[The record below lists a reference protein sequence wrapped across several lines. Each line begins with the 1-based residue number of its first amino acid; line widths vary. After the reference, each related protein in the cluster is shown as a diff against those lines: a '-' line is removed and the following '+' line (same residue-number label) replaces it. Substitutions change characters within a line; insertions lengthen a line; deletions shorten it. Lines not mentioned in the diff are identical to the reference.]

1 MAGGKR
7 DSRHPLDTGA
17 TPGDAKASAAL
28 GELLRAARDRR
39 GISLDQ
45 ISRETKIPTRCLAAL
60 EHGDLAALPGGT
72 YTRGEVI
79 AFATA
84 VGLDKQTA
92 LDHLDRSLHPAPSSS
107 VAEKVARAP
116 VATTRRSTAR
126 IAAIAVLAI
135 LMTAWAAREYNAR
148 VQHQQARVVDDV
160 QSASRGSP
168 PPAADMPPA
177 RRAEREAA
185 PTERSLPST
194 SAASTGT
201 VAGSSPKSAP
211 LPRSSPSPAVAED
224 DVNRGA
230 PAAAADDESIPGSQV
245 NGSAPALTV
254 VSDPPGARV
263 TIDGIGWGS
272 TPVTISHV
280 APGAK
285 RIRVTLS
292 GYPAVE
298 RTVQIPTTG
307 TTRIVIP
314 LSAP

>member
-1 MAGGKR
+1 MAVGKR
-7 DSRHPLDTGA
+7 DSRHPPDTGV

-39 GISLDQ
+39 GLSLDQ

-84 VGLDKQTA
+84 VGLNKQEA
-92 LDHLDRSLHPAPSSS
+92 LDHLDRSLHPVPSVPDAVSED
-107 VAEKVARAP
+107 ALRARAA
-116 VATTRRSTAR
+116 ATERPTAN
-126 IAAIAVLAI
+126 IAALAALAI

-148 VQHQQARVVDDV
+148 VLHQQVLAVDDAK
-160 QSASRGSP
+160 SASKGSP
-168 PPAADMPPA
+168 TTTADTPAH
-177 RRAEREAA
+177 RAELETA

-194 SAASTGT
+194 SAVSTETVSRASQKG
-201 VAGSSPKSAP
+201 AA
-211 LPRSSPSPAVAED
+211 AED
-224 DVNRGA
+224 AVNRSA
-230 PAAAADDESIPGSQV
+230 LAAAADDESIGSQV
-245 NGSAPALTV
+245 NGSARALTV

-263 TIDGIGWGS
+263 TVDGIGWGS

-314 LSAP
+314 LSAQ

>member
-7 DSRHPLDTGA
+7 DLRHPPETGV

-39 GISLDQ
+39 GLSLDQ

-84 VGLDKQTA
+84 VGLDKQVA
-92 LDHLDRSLHPAPSSS
+92 LDHLDRSLHPAPSS
-107 VAEKVARAP
+107 VAEKGVRAP
-116 VATTRRSTAR
+116 VATTQRSTAR

-148 VQHQQARVVDDV
+148 VLHQQALAVEDA
-160 QSASRGSP
+160 QSASKGSP
-168 PPAADMPPA
+168 TTAADMQPA

-185 PTERSLPST
+185 PTVRSPST

-201 VAGSSPKSAP
+201 VSRAAQKG
-211 LPRSSPSPAVAED
+211 PAAAA
-224 DVNRGA
+224 DVNSGA
-230 PAAAADDESIPGSQV
+230 PAAAADDGSLPGSPV
-245 NGSAPALTV
+245 NVSAPALTV

-285 RIRVTLS
+285 RIRVTLG

-298 RTVQIPTTG
+298 RTVQIATTG

-314 LSAP
+314 LSAQ